1 MARQLD
7 QILILDVE
15 ATCWEGTPPDGQE
28 AEIIEVGVCP
38 LVVATGERLTRQ
50 SILVRPTRSTV
61 SAYCTALTTLT
72 HEQVATGVSFS
83 QACAPEPGVSDTGP
97 RVGQLGGL

>member
-72 HEQVATGVSFS
+72 HEQVATGV
-83 QACAPEPGVSDTGP
+83 CAPDSGVSDTGP